1 MLSKSQV
8 KFIQQLSQKKYR
20 VHHGLFVVEGH
31 KSIEEFIH
39 AGYSPK
45 DLYVTD
51 HHLFRGYDAL
61 CIASQQMKSI
71 SHLKTPSNALAVFP
85 TPSHTVLK
93 ETDLI
98 LTLDAIQDPGN
109 MGTLI
114 RLCDWFGVRYL
125 VCSYDTVDCYNPKV
139 VRSSMGSLARVE
151 VHYVDLP
158 SWLSTQEDYKILG
171 ATMSGEN
178 MYSTSTPKRS
188 ILVIGNEGKGLSK
201 AVAEQLDK
209 EVSIPS
215 YGKAESLNAAMAAG
229 ILMAEIKRSQATQ
242 I

>member
-114 RLCDWFGVRYL
+114 RLCDWFGVTYL
-125 VCSYDTVDCYNPKV
+125 VCSHDTVDCYNPKV

-151 VHYVDLP
+151 VHYVDLVAD
-158 SWLSTQEDYKILG
+158 TLG
-171 ATMSGEN
+171 LKNVSAQHM
-178 MYSTSTPKRS
+178 R
-188 ILVIGNEGKGLSK
+188 
-201 AVAEQLDK
+201 AEQLTTQAW
-209 EVSIPS
+209 SITP
-215 YGKAESLNAAMAAG
+215 KAFARSRVLCLRLNP
-229 ILMAEIKRSQATQ
+229 
-242 I
+242 

>member
-1 MLSKSQV
+1 MLSKSQA
-8 KFIQQLSQKKYR
+8 KFIQQLSQKKHR
-20 VHHGLFVVEGH
+20 VQHGLFVVEGH
-31 KSIEEFIH
+31 KSIEEFILS
-39 AGYSPK
+39 GYSPK

-61 CIASQQMKSI
+61 CITSQQMKSI

-85 TPSHTVLK
+85 TPSHRVPK

-114 RLCDWFGVRYL
+114 RLCDWFGVTYL
-125 VCSYDTVDCYNPKV
+125 VCSHDTVDCYNPKV

-151 VHYVDLP
+151 VHYVNLP
-158 SWLSTQEDYKILG
+158 AWLSTQEDYKILG
-171 ATMSGEN
+171 ASMSGEN
-178 MYSTSTPKRS
+178 MYNTSIPKRS

-229 ILMAEIKRSQATQ
+229 IMMAEIKRSQATQ